1 MAKKKFNPGDF
12 LQKEKTT
19 TPPIQTPTATFIPTD
34 DVAADIQSLVEQ
46 VEASAIDITAGYERW
61 RNIGFALVEALGED
75 GRDFFHRLSRFN
87 ADYDHAEADRQYSA
101 CLRSRNEANNI
112 TPRSLFYIAQQYGI
126 TIHSVPVTASE
137 ARQSRTVFSPVSP
150 KSSISS
156 TEDLEET
163 AETEDM
169 TDTLE
174 QIAMPTF
181 SDKVSEQLPL
191 FLKNVVAKANS
202 PQDADMLILGTLAV
216 VSACMPNVYGLY
228 DDREVFPN
236 LFLFVTAQ
244 ASAGKGRLSLCRHIV
259 QPVHDR
265 LTAIYE
271 AEMADYQNRLSE
283 YVRNKDS
290 CEQPQKPPRRVL
302 FIPANTSST
311 KFYKT
316 LKDNGETG
324 IMFETEG
331 DTLVNAFK
339 SDYGNYSDG
348 FRKAF
353 HHECITYSRVKDD
366 EYAEIKKPRLSALLS
381 GTPRQIQSLIPDAE
395 NGLFSRFIFYCL
407 NVDLEWHDVFAHQ
420 DQTPIDDYFRQLGKD
435 YYNLYQILLESPA
448 LMFCV
453 TASQRQQFHALFQEI
468 QDGYVKVLGYDF
480 LASVR
485 RLGLITFRIAMILT
499 VLRIHEF
506 GEVPNP
512 LMCEDDDFNTAITI
526 IRVLIQHASRV
537 FQEFPKDAPLN
548 PSRQST
554 LLRQRFLDALPVQ
567 FDRSTYVSVAQR
579 IGIPPKTAEK
589 FIAAFK
595 KQGLI
600 LHEAQNKYQKR

>member
-1 MAKKKFNPGDF
+1 MASKKFNPAEWQ
-12 LQKEKTT
+12 LNNVSTNNVSTKKENKPNKETSDI
-19 TPPIQTPTATFIPTD
+19 PIMPTD
-34 DVAADIQSLVEQ
+34 SISADIQSLVEQ
-46 VEASAIDITAGYERW
+46 IEASGTDITSGYNHW
-61 RNIGFALVEALGED
+61 RDIGFALVEALGED
-75 GRDFFHRLSRFN
+75 GRDYFHRLSRFN
-87 ADYDHAEADRQYSA
+87 ASYDQAEADKQYSA
-101 CLRSRNEANNI
+101 CLRSRGSGI
-112 TPRSLFYIAQQYGI
+112 TPRTLFHIAQQYGI
-126 TIHSVPVTASE
+126 TVRKHYAGTSS
-137 ARQSRTVFSPVSP
+137 
-150 KSSISS
+150 SSISPES
-156 TEDLEET
+156 SVSPNGDSGDFGETEDLVSCLKQME
-163 AETEDM
+163 
-169 TDTLE
+169 
-174 QIAMPTF
+174 MPTF
-181 SDKVSEQLPL
+181 SDKVGDNLPL
-191 FLKNVVAKANS
+191 FLRHVISKSRSV
-202 PQDADMLILGTLAV
+202 QDADMLVLGTLTV
-216 VSACMPNVYGLY
+216 VSACIPNVSGIY
-228 DDREVFPN
+228 DDREVYPN

-259 QPVHDR
+259 QPIHDR
-265 LTAIYE
+265 LASIYE
-271 AEMADYQNRLSE
+271 AEMTAYASRLAE
-283 YVRNKDS
+283 HAANKDGS
-290 CEQPQKPPRRVL
+290 EPPQKPPRRVL

-353 HHECITYSRVKDD
+353 HHETITYSRVKDD
-366 EYAEIKKPRLSALLS
+366 EYTEIKKPRLSALLS

-435 YYNLYQILLESPA
+435 YYNLYQILLESPS

-453 TASQRQQFHALFQEI
+453 TASQRQQFHELFQEI
-468 QDGYVKVLGYDF
+468 QNGYVKILGYDF

-485 RLGLITFRIAMILT
+485 RLGLITYRIAMILS

-512 LMCEDDDFNTAITI
+512 LMCEDDDFNTAVAI

-537 FQEFPKDAPLN
+537 FQEFPKDTPLN
-548 PSRQST
+548 PMQQST
-554 LLRQRFLDALPVQ
+554 QLRQRFFDALPAQ
-567 FDRSTYVSVAQR
+567 FDRSTYLSVAQL
-579 IGIPPKTAEK
+579 IGIRPKTAEK
-589 FIAAFK
+589 TIAKFRE
-595 KQGLI
+595 QGLI
-600 LHEAQNKYQKR
+600 LHEAQNKYLKR